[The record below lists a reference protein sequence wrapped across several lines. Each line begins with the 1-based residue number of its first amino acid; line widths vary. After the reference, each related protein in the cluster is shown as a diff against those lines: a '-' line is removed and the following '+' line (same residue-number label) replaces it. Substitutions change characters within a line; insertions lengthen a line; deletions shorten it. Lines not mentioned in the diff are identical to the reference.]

1 MATTKEEK
9 MAKLKK
15 DLREVI
21 IRLKIWW
28 YRIK

>member
-21 IRLKIWW
+21 IRLKI
-28 YRIK
+28 